1 MNRESPLILAVD
13 DEPGNLALIRKL
25 VPRLGYRLVEAT
37 SGTGA
42 LQAIRELEPDV
53 VLLDVKMPDIDGF
66 EVCRQIR
73 AQPQHAGLPILL
85 LTSLAGT
92 EDKAMGLEAGANDF
106 VAKPFEEVELIA
118 RLRSLLRTKALQDQL
133 ADILGRYVSES
144 VATRVLRDPAG
155 ALKLGGE
162 RREITAMFADL
173 RGYTRAGDS
182 RPPEALLDLLNRFM
196 SVAAD
201 VVEEQGGTVSE
212 LLGDG
217 VFAFF
222 GAPIAHPDDAKRA
235 IVAALGLQKAVSEI
249 DFDGLSGMRL
259 RTGVGVSTGEA
270 IAGNIGSSRRMHYS
284 VIGDPVNLAA
294 RLQVAASPGQILT
307 DAATHTM
314 VRDIVISEDLG
325 PLGTAGKG
333 DSPHMFQIV
342 GLKAQTVA

>member
-1 MNRESPLILAVD
+1 M
-13 DEPGNLALIRKL
+13 EPGVFVSVELAD
-25 VPRLGYRLVEAT
+25 A
-37 SGTGA
+37 
-42 LQAIRELEPDV
+42 
-53 VLLDVKMPDIDGF
+53 
-66 EVCRQIR
+66 
-73 AQPQHAGLPILL
+73 AGLPILL

-92 EDKAMGLEAGANDF
+92 DDKAMGLEAGANDF

-144 VATRVLRDPAG
+144 VASSVLRDPAR
-155 ALKLGGE
+155 ALNLGGD
-162 RREITAMFADL
+162 RRKITALFADL

-182 RPPEALLDLLNRFM
+182 RPPEVLLDLLIQFM
-196 SVAAD
+196 SVATD
-201 VVEEQGGTVSE
+201 VIEEQGGTVSD

-222 GAPIAHPDDAKRA
+222 GAPIAHQDDAKRA
-235 IVAALGLQKAVSEI
+235 VVAALGLQKAISEI
-249 DFDGLSGMRL
+249 AFDDLSDMRL

-294 RLQVAASPGQILT
+294 RLQVAAAPGQILA
-307 DAATHTM
+307 DDATHRV

-342 GLKAQTVA
+342 ALKPPTPA

>member
-1 MNRESPLILAVD
+1 MSRESPLILAVD
-13 DEPGNLALIRKL
+13 DEPANLALIRKL
-25 VPRLGYRLVEAT
+25 VRPLGCQLVEAT
-37 SGTGA
+37 SGTTA
-42 LQAIRELEPDV
+42 LRAVRELEPDV
-53 VLLDVKMPDIDGF
+53 VLLDVKMPDFDGF

-73 AQPQHAGLPILL
+73 AQPQLAGLPILL

-92 EDKAMGLEAGANDF
+92 DDKAMGLEAGANDF

-144 VATRVLRDPAG
+144 VASSVLRDPAR
-155 ALKLGGE
+155 ALKLGGD
-162 RREITAMFADL
+162 RRTITALFADL

-182 RPPEALLDLLNRFM
+182 RPPEVLLDLLNRFM
-196 SVAAD
+196 SVATD
-201 VVEEQGGTVSE
+201 VIEEQGGTVSD

-222 GAPIAHPDDAKRA
+222 GAPIAHQDDAKRA
-235 IVAALGLQKAVSEI
+235 VVAALGLQKAISEI
-249 DFDGLSGMRL
+249 AFDDLSDMRL

-294 RLQVAASPGQILT
+294 RLQVAAAPGQILA
-307 DAATHTM
+307 DDATHRV

-325 PLGTAGKG
+325 PLGSAGKG

-342 GLKAQTVA
+342 ALKPPTPA